1 MTIPA
6 PPVEAECRRDEFRGD
21 LPITLADGQAWY
33 FPAPRARG
41 VYFTAGEVPAKNGE
55 PARRQEFQLGV
66 TEFGAEYDQRVE
78 EAIIESLNNNLKM
91 ADIYWFGR
99 FLLDQNYDLSDRQYY
114 HVLPMLPG
122 DSANEEMWMSIL
134 RLASGGI
141 LGGRP
146 DPKAEAEAE
155 AAAPTSSNGPGSPA
169 PSTESIPAG

>member
-6 PPVEAECRRDEFRGD
+6 PPVEAECRREDFRGD

-122 DSANEEMWMSIL
+122 DPANEEMWMSIL

-146 DPKAEAEAE
+146 DPKAEAAV
-155 AAAPTSSNGPGSPA
+155 PTSSNGPGSPA